1 MKNVLVIGVGPH
13 ARRSHLPAL
22 TAGQRDGL
30 VGTICG
36 VDVLGAASVLTVFD
50 SDDGPHDLPVTPIV
64 PFPAKEQTL
73 PEAVRQTLDGIVAR
87 RGIDA
92 VVIATEP
99 AFHMVYAR
107 WALERGLSVLLDKPL
122 GIRAHA
128 STDPAQAAA
137 VLTDVDDLLAH
148 YQLAR
153 QRRPDLMVSVQSQRR
168 YHPAF
173 WQLRALIAEVAET
186 TGCPVTSV
194 QSFHSDGQ
202 WRLPDELLDLDYH
215 GYDRGY
221 GKCAH
226 SGYHFFDIIP
236 WLLAAGDTSGKNAD
250 TVRVHT
256 EVTRPADLLAQLGVT
271 DYERLFDGFATRNRY
286 TDAELYTGL
295 RGFGEV
301 DASISLA
308 FTSAGRTLTL
318 GTLNLFHNGFSQR
331 GNLAPAAALYKGN
344 GRVRQE
350 THIIQQGPFQA
361 LHLHSLQTLEDDSS
375 IGDRYATGGDRHIE
389 VHVFRNDRF
398 RPGWKPYARLGH
410 DALTTTVDDRIA
422 APTQQSSRRRSM
434 HEFLL
439 HLNGRRSRHQMR
451 SDLTTHRTAAALMAG
466 TYLSMARRWTGA
478 SPEVTLSL
486 TPPLAAIPAPVRC
499 REVVVR

>member
-1 MKNVLVIGVGPH
+1 MKNVLLIGVGPH

-22 TAGQRDGL
+22 AAGQRDGL
-30 VGTICG
+30 VGTVCG
-36 VDVLGAASVLTVFD
+36 VDVFGAASVLTVFD
-50 SDDGPHDLPVTPIV
+50 SDDGPRDLPVTPVV
-64 PFPAKEQTL
+64 PFSAGEQAL
-73 PEAVRQTLDGIVAR
+73 PDAVRQTLDALVAR

-92 VVIATEP
+92 VVVATEP

-107 WALERGLSVLLDKPL
+107 WALARGLSVLLDKPL
-122 GIRAHA
+122 GVRPHA
-128 STDPAQAAA
+128 STDPAQAGAI
-137 VLTDVDDLLAH
+137 LTDVDDLLAR

-153 QRRPDLMVSVQSQRR
+153 RHHPDVVVSVQSQRR

-173 WQLRALIAEVAET
+173 WQLRDLIAEVAEA

-215 GYDRGY
+215 GYDLGY

-226 SGYHFFDIIP
+226 SGYHFFDLIP
-236 WLLAAGDTSGKNAD
+236 WLLAAGDASGKIAD
-250 TVRVHT
+250 TVRVHA
-256 EVTRPADLLAQLGVT
+256 EVTRPVDLLAQLGVA
-271 DYERLFDGFATRNRY
+271 DYERLFDGFAARNRY
-286 TDAELYTGL
+286 TEVELHTAL
-295 RGFGEV
+295 HGFGEV

-308 FTSAGRTLTL
+308 FTSAGATLTL
-318 GTLNLFHNGFSQR
+318 ASLNLFHNSFSQR

-361 LHLHSLQTLEDDSS
+361 LHLHSLQTLEDDSA
-375 IGDRYATGGDRHIE
+375 GDRYATGGDRHIE
-389 VHVFRNDRF
+389 VHVFRNNRF
-398 RPGWKPYARLGH
+398 RPGWEPYTRLGH
-410 DALTTTVDDRIA
+410 NDLTATADGQLA

-439 HLNGRRSRHQMR
+439 YLNGRRDRQQMR
-451 SDLTTHRTAAALMAG
+451 SDLTTHRTAAALMTG
-466 TYLSMARRWTGA
+466 TYLSMAHRYSGTL
-478 SPEVTLSL
+478 PEATLSL
-486 TPPLAAIPAPVRC
+486 TPTSAAIPSLVRG
-499 REVVVR
+499 REVIVR